1 MDASYGGL
9 AALPEIILVDRGVE
23 TRKATLDQ
31 IMQDALRAIRVHLG
45 MQVAFVGE
53 FSGGRRVF
61 RYVNAES
68 GAPPIRAGD
77 FGPLDE
83 SYCQRVV
90 DGRLPELI
98 HDATR
103 LPAALELPVTMALP
117 VGAHLSVPIRMH
129 DGSVYGTFCCFS
141 TTPDPSLQE
150 RDLAIM
156 RVFADFAAKQIERQR
171 EASRALAEAERRV
184 RGVLDSGGVTIVY
197 QPVYRLSEHRIVG
210 FEALSR
216 FTAPPVRAPDVWF
229 KEAAQVGL
237 GEALEM
243 AAIKAALDGLAR
255 LPADV
260 YLTINISPDNVTNGA
275 LARLLAKRAIDRVV
289 LEVTEHVPIAD
300 YAQFEAALAPLRR
313 RGLRLAVDDAGA
325 GYASFRH
332 IINLQ
337 PDFIK
342 LDMSI
347 TRDIDTDRTRRALA
361 AALIRFAEETG
372 SRIIAE
378 GVETESELAVLRKLG
393 VDKAQGY
400 LLGRPAPIDAA
411 LALVGRGK

>member
-1 MDASYGGL
+1 
-9 AALPEIILVDRGVE
+9 
-23 TRKATLDQ
+23 
-31 IMQDALRAIRVHLG
+31 
-45 MQVAFVGE
+45 
-53 FSGGRRVF
+53 
-61 RYVNAES
+61 
-68 GAPPIRAGD
+68 
-77 FGPLDE
+77 
-83 SYCQRVV
+83 
-90 DGRLPELI
+90 
-98 HDATR
+98 
-103 LPAALELPVTMALP
+103 MA
-117 VGAHLSVPIRMH
+117 V
-129 DGSVYGTFCCFS
+129 
-141 TTPDPSLQE
+141 
-150 RDLAIM
+150 
-156 RVFADFAAKQIERQR
+156 
-171 EASRALAEAERRV
+171 
-184 RGVLDSGGVTIVY
+184 
-197 QPVYRLSEHRIVG
+197 
-210 FEALSR
+210 
-216 FTAPPVRAPDVWF
+216 
-229 KEAAQVGL
+229 
-237 GEALEM
+237 
-243 AAIKAALDGLAR
+243 IKAALDSLAR

-275 LARLLAKRAIDRVV
+275 LARLLAKHAVDRVV

-332 IINLQ
+332 IISLQ

-411 LALVGRGK
+411 VALVGRGK